1 MLTKAKATGGR
12 GAARV
17 AEEPMVGYVQQLSII
32 RYLLEPPQTQWALDN
47 HLAIVEVSRV
57 YTTYATRRQEAY

>member
-32 RYLLEPPQTQWALDN
+32 RYLLEPPQTQ
-47 HLAIVEVSRV
+47 
-57 YTTYATRRQEAY
+57 